1 MEFNST
7 SLGLLIGGAAI
18 LAWISG
24 RTLARR
30 IPPWRRG
37 PLAVMVV
44 LMLVIALE
52 VANSIYPFFPRG
64 SLRFLLMA
72 ASVGLILGMVGCRD

>member
-1 MEFNST
+1 MELTST

-24 RTLARR
+24 RTLGRR
-30 IPPWRRG
+30 LPPWRRG
-37 PLAVMVV
+37 PSAVMVFIV
-44 LMLVIALE
+44 LVIIIEL
-52 VANSIYPFFPRG
+52 VNNQFPLFPRS

-72 ASVGLILGMVGCRD
+72 TGLGWILGMVGCRD

>member
-1 MEFNST
+1 MELNAT

-30 IPPWRRG
+30 LPPWRRAS
-37 PLAVMVV
+37 LAVMVV
-44 LMLVIALE
+44 LMLVIAIE
-52 VANSIYPFFPRG
+52 VANNLFPFFPRG

-72 ASVGLILGMVGCRD
+72 ASSGWILGMVGCRD